1 LNLREH
7 TSKGAL
13 NFQLRRGQSARDI
26 LAALASVRPGHRNY
40 WIWFPPMT
48 ALFTLMPEAVGT
60 IAADSK
66 QAILEQ
72 LADRFA
78 RVYGLDQVMVLER
91 IEEREK
97 LGSTGFGRG
106 VAIPHARIPE
116 LGRPVAAFFR
126 LEAPVAFDAADAM
139 PVDLVFGLL
148 SPEAAGAAHLHAL
161 AAISRMM
168 RDEAMHAALG
178 EAPGAEALYALLA
191 NGIDRDAA

>member
-1 LNLREH
+1 
-7 TSKGAL
+7 
-13 NFQLRRGQSARDI
+13 
-26 LAALASVRPGHRNY
+26 
-40 WIWFPPMT
+40 MT
-48 ALFTLMPEAVGT
+48 ALFQLQPEAVGV
-60 IAADSK
+60 IKADSK

-78 RVYGLDQVMVLER
+78 AVHSLDATLVLER

-106 VAIPHARIPE
+106 VAIPHARIPG
-116 LGRPVAAFFR
+116 LSRPVAVFFR
-126 LEAPVAFDAADAM
+126 LESPVDFDAADGM
-139 PVDLVFGLL
+139 PVNIVFGLL

-168 RDEAMHAALG
+168 RDDAMHAALA

-191 NGIDRDAA
+191 NSIDRDAA